1 MNRAATAMLASGLV
15 LGAMFASAPT
25 HAEPPDALTLARET
39 GISPADFDRVRA
51 GEMVNGTL
59 PPSHDRELVATF
71 VFVVQGVTP
80 TELVKLAEKG
90 LLEEVDPNT
99 LAFGRLE
106 AAAGPPDFA
115 KLTLAP
121 DAEARAKAYASAQP
135 GAGLNLS
142 TPEIAAFQKLG
153 ARAPAAAVEQRVRDA
168 LAARLAAYR
177 SKGLAGIAPYAREG
191 SEERS
196 PAEDLRLAT
205 RALEIL
211 RKQAPGAYRLLLEYP
226 DAKPP
231 GTGETFLWSQI
242 SAYGEP
248 TIVLTHHLYVPD
260 GEAWVVAQRQFYVS
274 TGYNCEQAVAAFL
287 PVQTGTAV
295 LYVNRTSTDQV
306 VGFGGGAKRSLGSRV
321 LASSL
326 EALFQKA
333 RARVAK

>member
-1 MNRAATAMLASGLV
+1 V
-15 LGAMFASAPT
+15 LGAIFASAPT
-25 HAEPPDALTLARET
+25 HAELPDAVALAQAT
-39 GISPADFDRVRA
+39 GISPADLDRVRA
-51 GEMVNGTL
+51 GEMVTGTL
-59 PPSHDRELVATF
+59 PPSHERELVATF

-99 LAFGRLE
+99 LAFGRPE

-121 DAEARAKAYASAQP
+121 DAEARARAYASAEP
-135 GAGLNLS
+135 DAALNLS
-142 TPEIAAFQKLG
+142 TPEIAGFQKLG
-153 ARAPAAAVEQRVRDA
+153 ADAAAAAVEQGVRDA

-177 SKGLAGIAPYAREG
+177 SKGLAGIAPYARAG
-191 SEERS
+191 GEERS

-205 RALEIL
+205 RALDL
-211 RKQAPGAYRLLLEYP
+211 LQKHAPGAYRLLLEYP

-231 GTGETFLWSQI
+231 GTEEAFRWSQI
-242 SAYGEP
+242 SARDEP
-248 TIVLTHHLYVPD
+248 AIVLSHHLYIPD
-260 GEAWVVAQRQFYVS
+260 GEAWVVVQRQFYVS
-274 TGYNCEQAVAAFL
+274 TGYNCEQAVAGFI
-287 PVQTGTAV
+287 PVAAGTAV

-333 RARVAK
+333 RARAVE

>member
-1 MNRAATAMLASGLV
+1 MLAFGLV
-15 LGAMFASAPT
+15 LGAMLAPAPI

-39 GISPADFDRVRA
+39 GISPADLDRVRA

-59 PPSHDRELVATF
+59 PPSHERELVATF

-121 DAEARAKAYASAQP
+121 NAEARARASTSAAP
-135 GAGLNLS
+135 GPGLNLS
-142 TPEIAAFQKLG
+142 TAEIASFRKLG
-153 ARAPAAAVEQRVRDA
+153 AGAAAAAVERRVRDA
-168 LAARLAAYR
+168 LEARLTAYR
-177 SKGLAGIAPYAREG
+177 SKGLAGIAPYARG
-191 SEERS
+191 SQERS

-205 RALEIL
+205 RTLTIL
-211 RKQAPGAYRLLLEYP
+211 QKHAPAAYRLLIEYP
-226 DAKPP
+226 NARPP
-231 GTGETFLWSQI
+231 GTEETFLWSQI
-242 SAYGEP
+242 SAHGES

-260 GEAWVVAQRQFYVS
+260 GETWVVAQRQFYVS
-274 TGYNCEQAVAAFL
+274 TGYNCEQAVAAFI
-287 PVQTGTAV
+287 PVETGTAV

-306 VGFGGGAKRSLGSRV
+306 VGVGGGAKRSLGSRV

-333 RARVAK
+333 RARVAR